1 MTAVSDERVLKDH
14 LDLEM
19 IERPH
24 LWPNIRRGFPLLFLK
39 RQVGGR
45 MQTAMCI
52 KENPALANGVGY
64 IVCAYVWPKTRDK
77 PVTREIITY
86 PDAEA
91 VRADGW
97 VVD

>member
-1 MTAVSDERVLKDH
+1 MPITDEQVLRER

-24 LWPNIRRGFPLLFLK
+24 LWPHIRRGFPLLFLK
-39 RQVGGR
+39 RLVAGEQ
-45 MQTAMCI
+45 QTAMCL
-52 KENPALANGVGY
+52 KDSDCY
-64 IVCAYVWPKTRDK
+64 IVCAHIWPKARDQ
-77 PVTREIITY
+77 PVTREIIEY

>member
-1 MTAVSDERVLKDH
+1 MTVTDEQVLKEK

-24 LWPNIRRGFPLLFLK
+24 LWPNIRRGFPLLFL
-39 RQVGGR
+39 RRRVAGEQ
-45 MQTAMCI
+45 QTAMCI
-52 KENPALANGVGY
+52 KDAHCY
-64 IVCAYVWPKTRDK
+64 IVCAHIWPKERHQPIERK
-77 PVTREIITY
+77 IIEY

-97 VVD
+97 IVD

>member
-1 MTAVSDERVLKDH
+1 MAITDEQVLRDK

-24 LWPNIRRGFPLLFLK
+24 LWPGFRVLFLQRPAK
-39 RQVGGR
+39 GAI
-45 MQTAMCI
+45 QTAMCI
-52 KENPALANGVGY
+52 KDTSAY
-64 IVCAYVWPKTRDK
+64 IVCAYVWPKTRDE
-77 PVTREIITY
+77 PVTREIIEY
-86 PDAEA
+86 PDAAA